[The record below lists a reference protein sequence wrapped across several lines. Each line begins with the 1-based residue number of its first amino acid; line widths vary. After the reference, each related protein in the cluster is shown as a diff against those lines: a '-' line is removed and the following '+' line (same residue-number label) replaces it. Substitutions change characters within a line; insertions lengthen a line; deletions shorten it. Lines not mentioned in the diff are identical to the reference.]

1 MNIIDVI
8 LGILALGAIII
19 IHEFGHFIVAK
30 LNGVLV
36 EEFAIG
42 MGPKII
48 GIQGK
53 ETLYSLRLFP
63 IGGFCK
69 MLGEDTKVDDERSY
83 SNKAPLNKI
92 SIVAAGPLM
101 NFIFA
106 VILFIIVSTR
116 GFALP
121 SVEKVEANTPAAAA
135 GLQKGDIFKEINNSK
150 IYTWEDFA
158 ISVSTSNKINAKIE
172 RNNKLYSIDL
182 KPMWDSSQKRYIVG
196 IYPQYIAKPNLIQ
209 CVNYGF
215 RETSFYLK
223 ETFVFFK
230 SLFKGKIGLS
240 DFGGPVSIIK
250 VSSKAAESGIWTL
263 MAFAGFLSVQ
273 LGIFNIIPFPALDGG
288 WILLFLIEII
298 TRKKLDDNKVGTL
311 NFIGFSLLMVLMVLV
326 IIKDFVYPIN
336 I

>member
-1 MNIIDVI
+1 
-8 LGILALGAIII
+8 
-19 IHEFGHFIVAK
+19 
-30 LNGVLV
+30 
-36 EEFAIG
+36 
-42 MGPKII
+42 
-48 GIQGK
+48 
-53 ETLYSLRLFP
+53 
-63 IGGFCK
+63 
-69 MLGEDTKVDDERSY
+69 
-83 SNKAPLNKI
+83 
-92 SIVAAGPLM
+92 
-101 NFIFA
+101 
-106 VILFIIVSTR
+106 
-116 GFALP
+116 
-121 SVEKVEANTPAAAA
+121 
-135 GLQKGDIFKEINNSK
+135 
-150 IYTWEDFA
+150 
-158 ISVSTSNKINAKIE
+158 
-172 RNNKLYSIDL
+172 
-182 KPMWDSSQKRYIVG
+182 MWDSSQKRYIVG
-196 IYPQYIAKPNLIQ
+196 IYPQYIAKPNFIQ